1 MAGNYCVAAFFCIEK
16 VLKKSFSDLD
26 FVLNIIGVC
35 GFFIHVGK
43 KSYLCIRKNNSVMPT
58 LNIIKPPKI
67 SVDAKK
73 SFWKQIV
80 MIVVGTTI
88 SLVLTI
94 SAATLMEKRQR
105 VKDRKLSAM
114 MVLSNIEMFS
124 RTLDEQEKELG
135 SIDSVAAWLL
145 SKPVEELEQLPNEVL
160 DAKVEQVVTF
170 FLTYDKSAESIFS
183 NNIET
188 WKNMG
193 NVQFIDQVGKCFS
206 VMHSIEEY
214 WNKWTTNVNEATTDI
229 SDHPGNY
236 EGGTWA
242 VKCLRCEKT
251 RRYIQNIHTLKGWF
265 SYTAATMRY
274 QNRRNMKAIG
284 IEEQELMDYTDA
296 REMSEEIGEA
306 APNPQVYYTAPID
319 PANLTSMNDLDVMLD
334 SIMGR

>member
-1 MAGNYCVAAFFCIEK
+1 
-16 VLKKSFSDLD
+16 
-26 FVLNIIGVC
+26 
-35 GFFIHVGK
+35 
-43 KSYLCIRKNNSVMPT
+43 MPT

-94 SAATLMEKRQR
+94 SAATLMEKHQR

-114 MVLSNIEMFS
+114 MVLSNIEKFARVMDEYAE
-124 RTLDEQEKELG
+124 TLG
-135 SIDSVAAWLL
+135 HVDSVAAWLL
-145 SKPVEELEQLPNEVL
+145 SKPVEELELLPNEVL
-160 DAKVEQVVTF
+160 EAKVEQAVTF
-170 FLTYDKSAESIFS
+170 FFLSYDKSAESIFS

-193 NVQFIDQVGKCFS
+193 NVQFIDQVGQCFS

-229 SDHPGNY
+229 ADHPSNY
-236 EGGTWA
+236 EGDTWA

-251 RRYIQNIHTLKGWF
+251 RHYIQNIHTMKGWF

-274 QNRRNMKAIG
+274 HNRRNMKAIG
-284 IEEQELMDYTDA
+284 IEEQEVMDYTNA
-296 REMSEEIGEA
+296 REMNEEIDEA
-306 APNPQVYYTAPID
+306 APNPQIYYTAPLD
-319 PANLTSMNDLDVMLD
+319 PASLTSMNDLNVMLD